1 MFIKSLV
8 ISTPTQTIREINF
21 KMGINLIV
29 DESKEEH
36 ITGNSVGKT
45 TVLKLIDFCLGA
57 KSKIIYE
64 DPEDKKEIYP
74 LVKDFLIKEEV
85 LITLILSENLNDDN
99 AKKIIIERNFITR
112 GKKIIRRI
120 NGKDYL
126 EKNQEGEKEFE
137 LKLTELLFPEHTATK
152 PTLRQIISHNIRYK
166 DLSLSNTLKT
176 LDKYTSEVEYETLY
190 LFLLNC
196 DFNSGNQ
203 KQEIL
208 QKIKQENVFK
218 NRLEKN
224 QTKSTYEASLAL
236 IESKIESLN
245 KRKKSFNTNEN
256 FEKDL
261 EALNK
266 LKYSINLVSSDIS
279 KLSMRKDLI
288 EETREDLLSS
298 QSSID
303 LKQLEMIYK
312 QAKRNI
318 PSLQKSFED
327 MVAYH
332 NQMIQEKTLYI
343 TKELPSLIER
353 LKTKQ
358 NELQQLLEEENRLT
372 NVIAKSDSFEELE
385 ELIVELNEEY
395 KKKGEYESIIEQLE
409 EVENN
414 LKEFNKDLEQID
426 NELFSDDFETIVKRQ
441 RDKFNKHFSNISK
454 QLYNE
459 EYALKYDI
467 ETNKKGQKLYKFS
480 AFNLNFSSGKKQG
493 EITCF
498 DIAYTLFADE
508 ENIDCMHFLLNDK
521 KELMHDNQLVKIT
534 QLVNQ
539 ENIQFVASILSDKL
553 PNELNKE
560 EYFIV
565 KLSEDSKLLKI
576 ENYNS

>member
-1 MFIKSLV
+1 MFLKSLI
-8 ISTPTQTIREINF
+8 ISTPTKVIREINF

-29 DESKEEH
+29 DESTEEH

-57 KSKIIYE
+57 NSKVIYE
-64 DPEDKKEIYP
+64 DPEDKKKIYT
-74 LVKDFLIKEEV
+74 LVKDFLVEEEV
-85 LITLILSENLNDDN
+85 LITLTLTENLSDDD

-126 EKNQEGEKEFE
+126 ETNQNKEKEFE
-137 LKLTELLFPEHTATK
+137 LKLTELLFPKHIASK

-166 DLSLSNTLKT
+166 DLSLNNTLKT
-176 LDKYTSEVEYETLY
+176 LDRYTSDVEYETLY

-196 DFNSGNQ
+196 DFSSGNQ

-208 QKIKQENVFK
+208 QKIKQENTFK

-236 IESKIESLN
+236 IDSKIANLN
-245 KRKKSFNTNEN
+245 KRKKTFNTNEN

-261 EALNK
+261 ESLNR
-266 LKYSINLVSSDIS
+266 LKYAINLLSSDIS
-279 KLSMRKDLI
+279 KLTMRKDLI
-288 EETREDLLSS
+288 EETQEELLSS

-318 PSLQKSFED
+318 PTLQKSFEN

-332 NQMIQEKTLYI
+332 NQMIKEKTLYI
-343 TKELPSLIER
+343 TKELPSLLRALEN
-353 LKTKQ
+353 KKH
-358 NELQQLLEEENRLT
+358 ELQQMLKEENQLT
-372 NVIAKSDSFEELE
+372 NVLAKSDSFEALE
-385 ELIVELNEEY
+385 ELIIELNEEY
-395 KKKGEYESIIEQLE
+395 KKKGEYESIIRQLE

-414 LKEFNKDLEQID
+414 LKEFNSDLEQID

-441 RDKFNKHFSNISK
+441 QLKFNKHFSNISK

-467 ETNKKGQKLYKFS
+467 ETNREGQKLYKFS

-521 KELMHDNQLVKIT
+521 KELMHDNQLVKIAE
-534 QLVNQ
+534 LVNQ
-539 ENIQFVASILSDKL
+539 QNIQFVASILSDKL
-553 PNELNKE
+553 PQKLNKE

-565 KLSEDSKLLKI
+565 KLSEDKKLFRI
-576 ENYNS
+576 ENF